1 MPLKTFTDIHEYIKQ
16 IPAEHL
22 FSEAQVGEI
31 ISALPEFNA
40 IEKNLIFHALAQSLE
55 CDALTCEMILAAT
68 NPKIS
73 SYQQIS
79 KLEQAVNEH
88 INILMERSFFK
99 YFPIEKFNLT
109 RKEWQFLQ
117 NKMQQFNVQHL
128 TFPFV
133 DQALATLRS
142 RSTYEHIAESLV
154 RKQPPRACKR
164 KAPSL
169 QKTSEKRPRMSYKHV
184 YGDKNLIINEQN
196 TSPRTKQIA
205 NKRGIKPRPLVM
217 ATPPCGNHQN
227 QIWQTPEHNTR
238 YRGLFG
244 VDGQTKLW
252 KKETPLKQQATRKLF
267 FAEESKPGKVEDYIF
282 TVTAANL
289 CSDTSQKRRCSQ
301 NTLMRGSCKEKFVEE
316 DFKIDVNDKNGFH
329 WYHIIGL
336 CLGGEHCAENIKPT
350 TREANLNTLDMIERP
365 ILKLLKENPEL
376 EIQIIMRISYEA
388 DCEVPCTLQ
397 CDLSWKIPHK
407 DQNTGEYTE
416 TPHEEQILLN
426 LRTQQRLSRTVS
438 AIIDDYHTYNNEENT
453 GVDETGPKALKF

>member
-16 IPAEHL
+16 IPAKHL

-31 ISALPEFNA
+31 VSALPEFNA
-40 IEKNLIFHALAQSLE
+40 IEKDLIYHALAQCLE

-73 SYQQIS
+73 PYQQIS
-79 KLEQAVNEH
+79 KLEQAVNER

-99 YFPIEKFNLT
+99 HFPIEKFNLT

-133 DQALATLRS
+133 EQTLANLRG
-142 RSTYEHIAESLV
+142 RYTYERIVESLV
-154 RKQPPRACKR
+154 RKQPTRACRKR
-164 KAPSL
+164 ASPP
-169 QKTSEKRPRMSYKHV
+169 QKSFEKRPRMSYRHA
-184 YGDKNLIINEQN
+184 YGDENLIIAQN
-196 TSPRTKQIA
+196 TTPRTKKIA
-205 NKRGIKPRPLVM
+205 RKRGIKERPLVM
-217 ATPPCGNHQN
+217 ATPPRENHSY
-227 QIWQTPEHNTR
+227 QIWKTPENNTH
-238 YRGLFG
+238 YRKLLG
-244 VDGQTKLW
+244 VNGKPKVL
-252 KKETPLKQQATRKLF
+252 KKETPLKQQATRKIF
-267 FAEESKPGKVEDYIF
+267 PAESKPGKVEEYIF
-282 TVTAANL
+282 TVTVADVCKDTNL
-289 CSDTSQKRRCSQ
+289 KRKYSQ
-301 NTLMRGSCKEKFVEE
+301 NTLMRGSCREKFVEQ
-316 DFKIDVNDKNGFH
+316 DFEINVNDKNGYH

-376 EIQIIMRISYEA
+376 KIHIKMRIFYEA
-388 DCEVPCTLQ
+388 DCEIPSILQ
-397 CDLSWKIPHK
+397 CDLSWKIPHIN
-407 DQNTGEYTE
+407 QNTGEYTE

-426 LRTQQRLSRTVS
+426 LRTKQRLSRTMR
-438 AIIDDYHTYNNEENT
+438 AIIDDYHTYNDEKNT